1 MNKAEEFFKDNFSEI
16 KSVRDQFIKSK
27 RIKNK
32 TYGNMKKYIYKK
44 TKSMPSILMMF
55 SLNGTY
61 KEYYKLRF

>member
-44 TKSMPSILMMF
+44 TRLMPSILMMC